1 MYLTPRFYLVLMAV
15 AAVMAAGYA
24 WAPLLTVGQALLC
37 LLVVAVVAETA
48 VLYGWRA
55 ISAVRTCPERL
66 SNGDD
71 NEIDIRVEST
81 YPFGTR
87 LTITDKLPFVFQR
100 RDVAFALRLGAGSG
114 ATVTYSLRPV
124 QRGVYGFGH
133 IRVFATTAISLVQ
146 RRYTCGAPQDA
157 RVYPAYQQLRHY
169 ELLAISNR
177 LQDMGIK
184 RIRRAGNNTEF
195 EQIKEYVQGDEFRT
209 INWKASARH
218 HQLMVNV
225 YQAERSQQ
233 VFCVIDKGRVM
244 QRAFGGMTLL
254 DYAVNASLVLSYVA
268 IHKADQAGL
277 ITFNE
282 RMDTLLAPSRR
293 PAQMERIMESLY
305 AVRTDFGETDYSALV
320 AGVEQRVS
328 KRSLLILFTNFTD
341 GQSLDRQLPYLCQVA
356 RRHRL
361 LVVYFEN
368 SALHDYLG
376 TRPHSTEDYYTH
388 VVAQQME
395 RSQQLIVSRLAQR
408 GILSLRT
415 TPDRLSVD
423 VINKYLE
430 IKQNEW

>member
-1 MYLTPRFYLVLMAV
+1 
-15 AAVMAAGYA
+15 
-24 WAPLLTVGQALLC
+24 
-37 LLVVAVVAETA
+37 
-48 VLYGWRA
+48 
-55 ISAVRTCPERL
+55 
-66 SNGDD
+66 
-71 NEIDIRVEST
+71 
-81 YPFGTR
+81 
-87 LTITDKLPFVFQR
+87 
-100 RDVAFALRLGAGSG
+100 
-114 ATVTYSLRPV
+114 
-124 QRGVYGFGH
+124 
-133 IRVFATTAISLVQ
+133 
-146 RRYTCGAPQDA
+146 
-157 RVYPAYQQLRHY
+157 
-169 ELLAISNR
+169 
-177 LQDMGIK
+177 
-184 RIRRAGNNTEF
+184 
-195 EQIKEYVQGDEFRT
+195 
-209 INWKASARH
+209 
-218 HQLMVNV
+218 
-225 YQAERSQQ
+225 
-233 VFCVIDKGRVM
+233 M

>member
-15 AAVMAAGYA
+15 VVVMATGFA
-24 WAPLLTVGQALLC
+24 WSPLLALGQALLC
-37 LLVVAVVAETA
+37 LLALCAVAETA
-48 VLYGWRA
+48 ALYGRRA
-55 ISAVRTCPERL
+55 VSAVRTCPERF

-71 NEIDIRVEST
+71 NEVDIRVESA
-81 YPFGTR
+81 YPFATQ
-87 LTITDKLPFVFQR
+87 LTIVDELPFVFQR
-100 RDVAFALRLGAGSG
+100 RDVAFALRLGAGAG
-114 ATVTYSLRPV
+114 ATLTYRLRPV
-124 QRGVYGFGH
+124 ERGVYGFGH
-133 IRVFATTAISLVQ
+133 IRVFATTAIGLIQ
-146 RRYTCGAPQDA
+146 RRYTCGAPQDVK
-157 RVYPAYQQLRHY
+157 VYPAYQQLRHY

-184 RIRRAGNNTEF
+184 RIRRAGNHTEF
-195 EQIKEYVQGDEFRT
+195 EQIKEYVAGDEFRA
-209 INWKASARH
+209 INWKASARR

-244 QRAFGGMTLL
+244 QRAFAGMTLL

-268 IHKADQAGL
+268 IHRADRAGL

-282 RMDTLLAPSRR
+282 RMDTLVAPSRR
-293 PAQMERIMESLY
+293 PAQMEHILESLY
-305 AVRTDFGETDYSALV
+305 AVHTDFGETDYSALV
-320 AGVEQRVS
+320 AGVEQRIS

-341 GQSLDRQLPYLCQVA
+341 SQSLDRQLPYLCQVA

-368 SALHDYLG
+368 SALHDYLS
-376 TRPHSTEDYYTH
+376 TRPRSTEDYYIH

-395 RSQQLIVSRLAQR
+395 RSQHLIMSRLSQR